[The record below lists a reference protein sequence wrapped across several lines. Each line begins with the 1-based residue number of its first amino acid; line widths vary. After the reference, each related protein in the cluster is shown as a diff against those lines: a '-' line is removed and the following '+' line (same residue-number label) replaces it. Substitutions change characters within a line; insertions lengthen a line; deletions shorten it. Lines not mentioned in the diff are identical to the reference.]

1 MASDINIRIGASIT
15 DLQKK
20 LRKAEYSLKRSG
32 NKMKSLGSD
41 LMMGLSAPI
50 GLFGV
55 AAIKAAGDFEASMN
69 GMKAVTAGGIDMF
82 DELEAT
88 AKRLGATTQFSAT
101 EAAAGMEML
110 GRNGLT
116 AQQILDGA
124 AEASLTLAA
133 ATGTD
138 LGNAA
143 NIATDAMAQFNLEAN
158 QLGTT
163 ADIIT
168 GATVNS
174 KFGIDD
180 FMNAMAQAG
189 GVAGAVGVS
198 FDDFATTVSAISP
211 SFNSG
216 ADAGTSLKTMLTRLV
231 PESKNAADMMRQ
243 LGIITA
249 DGSNQFFDAEGNM
262 KSMSEVAGIL
272 QTAFAGLSEEQR
284 IQASKTL
291 FGTDAMRA
299 GLKLAETGSTTYDNL
314 KESIM
319 GVAAAD
325 VAETRME
332 GFNGAILRLKSSFE
346 AMQLAIADSGI
357 QEFATMLIESLTGII
372 LRISEMNPQI
382 LQSAT
387 LILGL
392 AAAIGP
398 LIYAFGYL
406 KTLKAGIIGQI
417 GEMLDAYKKY
427 INKGLNA
434 VLFAENR
441 AIIVQRMRTQV
452 LKVYEGALK
461 VSTAVLSLF
470 KIETYKSIAATVR
483 DTAVKVSNKVATTA
497 LNAVTIVSVGL
508 IQGLIAAETAYV
520 AIKNVLTGKVKLF
533 TAAQAALNVV
543 LMANPIGLVIALIA
557 LLVVAFVSAYQN
569 IEGFRNFIDR
579 AMAFIKEKVMVAVEK
594 IKNFFLN
601 LPAYLNAAAAAMAQF
616 VQNVANAFKR
626 LVLRTKKFMKRFAKA
641 LTIDKDKRAELEK
654 EIQKIAADEKLL
666 EDNAKSV
673 ADVFNERLKE
683 GIENGEQLDP
693 KKIKEGI
700 GETLDK
706 AMDMLGLNQP
716 TVSFGGGG
724 DAAKAAEDE
733 AKALREKNDELD
745 KSAKLIDNS
754 KTKQIEYNNN
764 VEKATMLNEGMS
776 RSLAGLRES
785 QQQVDDYHESRTF
798 KVMQRLN
805 EIGLNG
811 AAWIDR
817 TKDAMIELGE
827 QIKGVME
834 GAIQDLAVNIGEGIG
849 AMAAG
854 VSSAKDLGKVLL
866 GQLAGVLEQLGK
878 LAIQAGITMLGIQ
891 KMFEAGLAGGPA
903 MAALAI
909 GAGIALVALSKFAQS
924 KIESMGSGGGEV
936 NGGNGI
942 PALANGGIVSAPT
955 LSLIGEAGPE
965 AVIPLSKMNSMFG
978 GGGDSLKV
986 DFPMDKMVIAL
997 DRQRRRNSRV

>member
-1 MASDINIRIGASIT
+1 MASDINIRIGASIS

-20 LRKAEYSLKRSG
+20 LRKAEYEMRKSG
-32 NKMKSLGSD
+32 KNMKSLGTD
-41 LMMGLSAPI
+41 LMMGLSAPLGI
-50 GLFGV
+50 FGASV
-55 AAIKAAGDFEASMN
+55 IKVAGDFEASMN
-69 GMKAVTAGGIDMF
+69 GMKAVTAGAGDSF
-82 DELEAT
+82 EELEAK
-88 AKRLGATTQFSAT
+88 AKQLGATTQFSAS

-110 GRNGLT
+110 GKNGLT

-124 AEASLTLAA
+124 AESSLMLAA

-138 LGNAA
+138 LANAA
-143 NIATDAMAQFNLEAN
+143 NIATDAMAQFGMEAS
-158 QLGTT
+158 QLGTA

-180 FMNAMAQAG
+180 FQGAMAQAG

-198 FDDFATTVSAISP
+198 FDDFATTVAAISP
-211 SFNSG
+211 AFASG
-216 ADAGTSLKTMLTRLV
+216 SDAGTSLKTMLTRLV
-231 PESKNAADMMRQ
+231 PESKAASDMMRQ

-249 DGSNQFFDAEGNM
+249 DGANRFFDAEGNM

-272 QTAFAGLSEEQR
+272 NTAFDGLTEAQK
-284 IQASKTL
+284 INAAKTL

-299 GLKLAETGSTTYDNL
+299 GLKLADTGADTYDKL
-314 KESIM
+314 KESLL
-319 GVAAAD
+319 GVSATE

-332 GFNGAILRLKSSFE
+332 GFNGAMLRLKSAFE
-346 AMQLAIADSGI
+346 TLQLAIADSGI
-357 QEFATMLIESLTGII
+357 KEFATMLIENITGIM

-387 LILGL
+387 VIAGL

-398 LIYAFGYL
+398 LIYAFGVL
-406 KTLKAGIIGQI
+406 QSLKAGMIGRLNDL
-417 GEMLDAYKKY
+417 LDMYKKY

-441 AIIVQRMRTQV
+441 AIIMQNLKTRATAIYNSVLNASLAV
-452 LKVYEGALK
+452 LK
-461 VSTAVLSLF
+461 LF
-470 KIETYKSIAATVR
+470 KIETYKNIAAMLAEKAAKVGNTV
-483 DTAVKVSNKVATTA
+483 AQIA
-497 LNAVTIVSVGL
+497 LNTATFVAVGAINAA
-508 IQGLIAAETAYV
+508 IAAETAYV
-520 AIKNVLTGKVKLF
+520 GIKNLLTGKIKLA
-533 TAAQAALNVV
+533 TAAQAAFNLVMS
-543 LMANPIGLVIALIA
+543 LNPIGLVIALIA

-569 IEGFRNFIDR
+569 IEGFRNFIDK
-579 AMAFIKEKVMVAVEK
+579 AMAFIKDKVMVAVEK

-693 KKIKEGI
+693 KKIKENISGALE
-700 GETLDK
+700 GV
-706 AMDMLGLNQP
+706 MDM
-716 TVSFGGGG
+716 
-724 DAAKAAEDE
+724 
-733 AKALREKNDELD
+733 
-745 KSAKLIDNS
+745 
-754 KTKQIEYNNN
+754 
-764 VEKATMLNEGMS
+764 
-776 RSLAGLRES
+776 
-785 QQQVDDYHESRTF
+785 
-798 KVMQRLN
+798 
-805 EIGLNG
+805 IGLNAPTG
-811 AAWIDR
+811 GGYVMPEAPKVETNTDEIDKEYEALR
-817 TKDAMIELGE
+817 KRNDKLAETATTLESLHPMQKQSDVLNKAMATSANSLAHSQEKVNQSFGRGYIQAKNFQQAMEDFQQGVVDLANSAISDLATGLGEGLGDMFNNMANGVEGTGELG
-827 QIKGVME
+827 KM
-834 GAIQDLAVNIGEGIG
+834 
-849 AMAAG
+849 
-854 VSSAKDLGKVLL
+854 LL
-866 GQLAGVLEQLGK
+866 MNLTGVLEQLGK

-891 KMFEAGLAGGPA
+891 KMFESGLAGGPA
-903 MAALAI
+903 GAILAI
-909 GAGIALVALSKFAQS
+909 GAGVALIALAKFAQGR
-924 KIESMGSGGGEV
+924 IQAMGSGGGEV
-936 NGGNGI
+936 NGGNGV

-965 AVIPLSKMNSMFG
+965 AVIPLSKMDSMFG
-978 GGGDSLKV
+978 GNNESLRV

>member
-55 AAIKAAGDFEASMN
+55 AAVKAAGDFEASMN

-299 GLKLAETGSTTYDNL
+299 GLKLAETGSATYDNL

-332 GFNGAILRLKSSFE
+332 GFNGAILRLKSAFE
-346 AMQLAIADSGI
+346 ALQLAVADSGI
-357 QEFATMLIESLTGII
+357 QEVATMLIESLTGIF
-372 LRISEMNPQI
+372 LRLAELNPETLKLI
-382 LQSAT
+382 TIIGGVVAAIPPMIFAFGAAKVAMGNAMGITSDLIKSYRKLIVRVISAT
-387 LILGL
+387 M
-392 AAAIGP
+392 AQ
-398 LIYAFGYL
+398 
-406 KTLKAGIIGQI
+406 T
-417 GEMLDAYKKY
+417 
-427 INKGLNA
+427 GLN
-434 VLFAENR
+434 
-441 AIIVQRMRTQV
+441 
-452 LKVYEGALK
+452 
-461 VSTAVLSLF
+461 
-470 KIETYKSIAATVR
+470 IAMSA
-483 DTAVKVSNKVATTA
+483 
-497 LNAVTIVSVGL
+497 
-508 IQGLIAAETAYV
+508 
-520 AIKNVLTGKVKLF
+520 NV
-533 TAAQAALNVV
+533 
-543 LMANPIGLVIALIA
+543 IGLVVLAIAA
-557 LLVVAFVSAYQN
+557 LAAGLTYAYKN
-569 IEGFRNFIDR
+569 FEGFRNIVDSVMNNFLKPLATFI
-579 AMAFIKEKVMVAVEK
+579 FSLYKIWYEVFSGIVKIVWNWYKMVAGIWIALAKRVMDFLSRIPIIGK
-594 IKNFFLN
+594 VFSGLKRVFSNVINFISKAWNN
-601 LPAYLNAAAAAMAQF
+601 LPALFAGLTAEAENTAILVQAFFTRLALTAQI
-616 VQNVANAFKR
+616 VA
-626 LVLRTKKFMKRFAKA
+626 KKVSKA
-641 LTIDKDKRAELEK
+641 LTIDKSERQRLAK
-654 EIQKIAADEKLL
+654 EIKDLSKERDAAGEAGKAFGESFREAFDAALDGGDIVEEVTGDEPITIPPIGGGD
-666 EDNAKSV
+666 ED
-673 ADVFNERLKE
+673 
-683 GIENGEQLDP
+683 GEKGKGG
-693 KKIKEGI
+693 KKIGDI
-700 GETLDK
+700 T
-706 AMDMLGLNQP
+706 
-716 TVSFGGGG
+716 G

-764 VEKATMLNEGMS
+764 VEKATMLNEGMA
-776 RSLAGLRES
+776 RSLAGLQQS

-798 KVMQRLN
+798 KIM
-805 EIGLNG
+805 EGLRERGKNAAQWVDNFNQAIEDLANG
-811 AAWIDR
+811 
-817 TKDAMIELGE
+817 
-827 QIKGVME
+827 IKSVME
-834 GAIQDLAVNIGEGIG
+834 GAIEDLAVNIGEGIG

-866 GQLAGVLEQLGK
+866 GQLAGVLGQLGK
-878 LAIQAGITMLGIQ
+878 LAIAAGITMLNIQ
-891 KMFEAGLAGGPA
+891 KMFEAGLVGGPA
-903 MAALAI
+903 TAALAI

-936 NGGNGI
+936 NGGNGV